1 MKLEV
6 EDNRMPNAYNKLYLE
21 DAMDNLGS
29 MFDYVINIL
38 KIDKDKFNNMFMES
52 KIEFGH
58 IEITSDKEKLN
69 QIFN

>member
-1 MKLEV
+1 MKLVV

-38 KIDKDKFNNMFMES
+38 TYI
-52 KIEFGH
+52 
-58 IEITSDKEKLN
+58 
-69 QIFN
+69 Q